1 MCKYHTIFSQ
11 DQKYKQYF
19 VWTSE
24 LVKKLIT
31 DMVRIF
37 RPISFCL
44 QSIDSHNSRLK
55 SWIQNWKWWKN
66 HCASVSLVLM
76 QLLLPVLV
84 LLSAEG
90 RNALPKTSV
99 APGRPSMLC
108 LRFCFVLCRPWF
120 PIFNPCYV
128 INFKLEFLRPDRTK
142 CLETWYHYCILP
154 NLKNSLLQFLEKMSL
169 LEDACLGLDFPFLA
183 LAMI

>member
-1 MCKYHTIFSQ
+1 MHQLYDTLHSNGNKNWQFFVQCQWSPWCTRRGLCFMNWPGTHMTPVQCRVLCDFSCGRLAW
-11 DQKYKQYF
+11 QK
-19 VWTSE
+19 
-24 LVKKLIT
+24 
-31 DMVRIF
+31 RN
-37 RPISFCL
+37 P
-44 QSIDSHNSRLK
+44 
-55 SWIQNWKWWKN
+55 
-66 HCASVSLVLM
+66 
-76 QLLLPVLV
+76 P
-84 LLSAEG
+84 G
-90 RNALPKTSV
+90 RDWVCPKTSV
-99 APGRPSMLC
+99 APGQPSMLC
-108 LRFCFVLCRPWF
+108 LHFCFVLCRPWF

>member
-1 MCKYHTIFSQ
+1 MPFLWNAARSGELPAKWGGS
-11 DQKYKQYF
+11 
-19 VWTSE
+19 TSE
-24 LVKKLIT
+24 NWSVPKK
-31 DMVRIF
+31 
-37 RPISFCL
+37 
-44 QSIDSHNSRLK
+44 SHNCNFLSLCVLYFIHLLQAFSACSVPLK
-55 SWIQNWKWWKN
+55 SSPK
-66 HCASVSLVLM
+66 
-76 QLLLPVLV
+76 
-84 LLSAEG
+84 
-90 RNALPKTSV
+90 PKTSV

>member
-1 MCKYHTIFSQ
+1 MNLLRYACYC
-11 DQKYKQYF
+11 
-19 VWTSE
+19 V
-24 LVKKLIT
+24 
-31 DMVRIF
+31 
-37 RPISFCL
+37 
-44 QSIDSHNSRLK
+44 
-55 SWIQNWKWWKN
+55 
-66 HCASVSLVLM
+66 
-76 QLLLPVLV
+76 LLLYIWLFFD
-84 LLSAEG
+84 LFAETNKNKDCFVSSSCSYTRKISKSLRLTRVSKG
-90 RNALPKTSV
+90 FVNPKTSV